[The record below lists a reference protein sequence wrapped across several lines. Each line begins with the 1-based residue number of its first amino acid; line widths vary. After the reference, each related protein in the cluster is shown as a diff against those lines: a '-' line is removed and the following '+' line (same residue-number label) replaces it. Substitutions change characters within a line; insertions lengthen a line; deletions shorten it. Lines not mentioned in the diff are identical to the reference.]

1 MSTYR
6 EIVYMILDLIKLNS
20 DDAYYTEDH
29 ILYLVDKYRA
39 YVLKSR
45 YEKDQTGEISDN
57 NYQTIDMDLEQYKDY
72 VRTVDSFPEVS
83 SVGKLRV
90 FGNDMLNDEI
100 AFVSPERF
108 RYVGLNKYLYHVI
121 YATVGP
127 DNKIYLKSSNGQFK
141 YLDKITIR
149 GVFESP
155 SEALKEANKDNP
167 EFDVLDEIFPLEENL
182 IPLVI
187 DYITRELNYAAYNPE
202 DDHNNAKDDLAG
214 ETVRG
219 INYGRRRQYLGDQK

>member
-29 ILYLVDKYRA
+29 ILYLIDKYRA

-57 NYQTIDMDLEQYKDY
+57 NYQTIDMDLEQYEDY
-72 VRTVDSFPEVS
+72 VRTVNSFPEVS
-83 SVGKLRV
+83 NVGKLRV
-90 FGNDMLNDEI
+90 FSKDMLSDEI
-100 AFVSPERF
+100 TFVSPERF

-127 DNKIYLKSSNGQFK
+127 DNKIYLKLQN
-141 YLDKITIR
+141 I
-149 GVFESP
+149 
-155 SEALKEANKDNP
+155 
-167 EFDVLDEIFPLEENL
+167 VL
-182 IPLVI
+182 
-187 DYITRELNYAAYNPE
+187 R
-202 DDHNNAKDDLAG
+202 
-214 ETVRG
+214 
-219 INYGRRRQYLGDQK
+219 